1 MPSFWSTATVGLIA
15 VTTAA
20 GVVASRLPDQPA
32 LLTKPQA
39 TVYLPIVKKPQQQI
53 PNANIDVQSETT
65 ADNESWVS
73 EALKQARVASDV
85 AAPPPAPQVAQAET
99 RTSSIAEPRIKPAPP
114 VAVTETEI
122 TASLTVATGK
132 PVAAPKQAAGEKI
145 RKPAPSG
152 HVSQKLAALRLQA
165 KNPSSANAAYDLSA
179 RLRTAGARAV
189 EWTEMLEWAAD
200 RGHTPSMYK
209 LGSLFRD
216 GDGVKKD
223 TRFSRFWFEMA
234 AAEGHI
240 PSLHNLGVML
250 VEGKGGPKEPDR
262 GYRLISL
269 AAEKGFTDSM
279 KLIAELPAGQ

>member
-53 PNANIDVQSETT
+53 PNANIDVQSETA

-122 TASLTVATGK
+122 TASLTVAAGK
-132 PVAAPKQAAGEKI
+132 PVAAPKQAAAEKI

-165 KNPSSANAAYDLSA
+165 KNPSSAKAAYDLSA

-209 LGSLFRD
+209 LGSLFRAS
-216 GDGVKKD
+216 KK
-223 TRFSRFWFEMA
+223 TPVSHVSGSRWLPQKVTSPPCITSA
-234 AAEGHI
+234 SCWLRAKVVRK
-240 PSLHNLGVML
+240 N
-250 VEGKGGPKEPDR
+250 R
-262 GYRLISL
+262 
-269 AAEKGFTDSM
+269 
-279 KLIAELPAGQ
+279 IADIA